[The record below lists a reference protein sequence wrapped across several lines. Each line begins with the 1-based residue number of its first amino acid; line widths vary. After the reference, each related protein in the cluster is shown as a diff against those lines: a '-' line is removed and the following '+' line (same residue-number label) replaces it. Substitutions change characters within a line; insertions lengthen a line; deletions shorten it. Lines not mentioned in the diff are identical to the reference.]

1 MPQALGRSSEIYEKI
16 RESMSLEAF
25 EQRLKKIMPADKAL
39 PKRIPA
45 GSNFA
50 ASGLQQR
57 QKFLNDQGIKLQ
69 ALSGQEPALDPERLK
84 GNIENLIGFSQ
95 VPVGTIGPLR
105 INGLHAHDDFFVPM
119 ATTEGAMVASYN
131 RGAYVIS
138 QAGGAS
144 AMCLTES
151 VSRAPC
157 FLFNNLTET
166 GLFLSWIYGQ
176 YDSFHD
182 CIKVATSHG
191 RLIDMKT
198 TVNGSAVYLIFDYT
212 TGDAAGQ
219 NMVTVATEAI
229 CQKIIAETPV
239 MPHTWY
245 LEGNLSGDKK
255 ASMLSF
261 LGARGKKVVAEAFL
275 PEKLIRKFLNSS
287 PAAMAKYCKMS
298 TLGGIQ
304 SGGIGVQGHFANAL
318 AALFIACGQDAA
330 CVSEAAVGITD
341 MEVTA
346 DNELHV
352 SVSLPNLTVGTVGG
366 GTHLPTARECLE
378 MMDCYGEGKA
388 RKFAEICAVTAMAG
402 EISIIAALAAG
413 DFGRA
418 HATYRHKGGDNG

>member
-1 MPQALGRSSEIYEKI
+1 MPQAFGRSSKIYDDI
-16 RESMSLEAF
+16 RENMTLATFQKRLESTP
-25 EQRLKKIMPADKAL
+25 PAGTPL

-45 GSNFA
+45 GNDCTGA
-50 ASGLQQR
+50 GMQQR
-57 QKFLNDQGIKLQ
+57 QAYLRDHGIKVEALAGQ
-69 ALSGQEPALDPERLK
+69 APPPEPEKIK
-84 GNIENLIGFSQ
+84 GNIENLIGFCQ
-95 VPVGTIGPLR
+95 VPVGVIGPLR
-105 INGLHAHDDFFVPM
+105 INGLHAHGDFFVPM
-119 ATTEGAMVASYN
+119 ATTEGALVASYN

-144 AMCLTES
+144 ALCLTES

-157 FLFNNLTET
+157 FLFHSLAET
-166 GLFLSWIYGQ
+166 CLFLSWIYDQ
-176 YDSFHD
+176 YDTFHD
-182 CIKVATSHG
+182 CVSATTSHG
-191 RLIDMKT
+191 QLIDMKT
-198 TVNGSAVYLIFDYT
+198 SVNGPAVYLIFDYT

-239 MPHTWY
+239 SPHTWY

-261 LGARGKKVVAEAFL
+261 LGARGKKVVAEALL
-275 PEKLIRKFLNSS
+275 PEKIIRKFLHSS
-287 PAAMAKYCKMS
+287 PAAMARYCKMS

-304 SGGIGVQGHFANAL
+304 SGCIGVQGHFANAL
-318 AALFIACGQDAA
+318 AGLFIACGQDAA
-330 CVSEAAVGITD
+330 CVSEAAIGITD

-346 DNELHV
+346 NNDLHV

-366 GTHLPTARECLE
+366 GTHLPTAKECLA

-413 DFGRA
+413 DFGQA
-418 HATYRHKGGDNG
+418 HATYRHKG